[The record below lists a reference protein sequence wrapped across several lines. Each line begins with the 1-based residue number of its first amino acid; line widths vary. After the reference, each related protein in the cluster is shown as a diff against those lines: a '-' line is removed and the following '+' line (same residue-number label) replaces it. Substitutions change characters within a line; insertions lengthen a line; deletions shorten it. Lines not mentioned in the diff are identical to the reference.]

1 MEFGEQEGEEGCFR
15 EEAQGAGDLGFS
27 DGIRR
32 ECRCG
37 RTQICA
43 SYSWELGED
52 GSGSFWVPLAS
63 RGASE
68 SSSLKVGRS
77 HVWESPQ
84 VPEVTK
90 VDPGG
95 ELRES
100 HGSVRPR
107 DPPLLPASYSPIY
120 LGAEAGAGAL
130 APRDAGRAHARV
142 SARPGGE
149 GRMAAR
155 GSGCRLERSATAS
168 SGSSGDSGGSRFCRA
183 ATPRPSRP
191 RPAPP
196 WRHATPHRHAPAHP
210 WRRATPLLGATP
222 HPGDPPSPRVPPMSF
237 Y

>member
-1 MEFGEQEGEEGCFR
+1 MEFGEQEGEKGCFR

-37 RTQICA
+37 RTQTCA
-43 SYSWELGED
+43 SYSWELDED

-107 DPPLLPASYSPIY
+107 DPPSSP
-120 LGAEAGAGAL
+120 L
-130 APRDAGRAHARV
+130 R
-142 SARPGGE
+142 
-149 GRMAAR
+149 
-155 GSGCRLERSATAS
+155 
-168 SGSSGDSGGSRFCRA
+168 
-183 ATPRPSRP
+183 
-191 RPAPP
+191 
-196 WRHATPHRHAPAHP
+196 
-210 WRRATPLLGATP
+210 TPLFT
-222 HPGDPPSPRVPPMSF
+222 
-237 Y
+237 